1 MKKRKELKMIVDTTV
16 KIELPYSKE
25 FLPLFNAL
33 SQNCNKTQVWQT

>member
-1 MKKRKELKMIVDTTV
+1 MIVDTTV
-16 KIELPYSKE
+16 KIEKNPYSKE

>member
-1 MKKRKELKMIVDTTV
+1 MKKRKELKMIVDKTV
-16 KIELPYSKE
+16 KIAPYSKE